1 MSVRSYIAIID
12 DDESVCRSL
21 GRLLQSVGMHPV
33 CYTSAED
40 FLDDRMRVSFDCLVI
55 DVQLGG
61 ISGLELHRRLTAC
74 QVRTPVIYITA
85 QDDPAARE
93 QAFEAGCVAYFR
105 KTDPGGDVI
114 AAIHQAIGKDQS

>member
-1 MSVRSYIAIID
+1 MSARSYIAIID

-33 CYTSAED
+33 YYSSAED
-40 FLDDRMRVSFDCLVI
+40 FLDDGMRVNFDCLLI

-61 ISGLELHRRLTAC
+61 ISGLELHRRLLAC

-85 QDDPAARE
+85 HDDPAARE
-93 QAFEAGCVAYFR
+93 QALDAGGIAYFR
-105 KTDPGGDVI
+105 KTDPGSDVI
-114 AAIHQAIGKDQS
+114 AAIHQAIRKE